1 MAVDYDLVVIGNT
14 ATGIYAALAAVKLKA
29 RVAIVEQNVRS
40 DSTIF
45 RRALA
50 EIGDVSQTLNRV
62 NQLGLYDS
70 EIVSEALQLPK
81 AKRWADTITST
92 LQQLDSPA
100 VLASLGIEF
109 IASAGEFC
117 REPRF
122 GFSVDQRLLRSRA
135 FLIATE
141 QIPVIPKIE
150 GLQATGYLTSETIG
164 QTIPSRLVIIGD
176 DAIAIETAQTF
187 NYLGSQVT
195 LITST
200 RFLEAVEMID
210 REAAFL
216 IQTQLEAEGIRV
228 LTHTQVTQVRK
239 IDSKK
244 WVQAGDKAIETDEI
258 FLAADSQLNLEAL
271 NLEAV
276 GISFPVRVNTK
287 LQSTCDRIY
296 ICGSPLHS
304 IAQQEVNVALRN
316 ALFFPRFKIEKR
328 QVPQTVFSN
337 PQLAWV
343 GVTESQAIQLYG
355 KDVVVVRQF
364 FKTLAKAQIQNKTT
378 GFIKVI
384 TRRDGRV
391 LGAHLVGANASE
403 LIGSIALA
411 INQKLKIQTF
421 KEVGF
426 LSSTFSEILTR
437 VAIEW
442 ESQKLKHNSGLQDF
456 LEGFFRWRRDSCK

>member
-14 ATGIYAALAAVKLKA
+14 TTGIYAALEAVKLKA
-29 RVAIVEQNVRS
+29 RVAIVEQNIPS
-40 DSTIF
+40 DSTIVRHAF
-45 RRALA
+45 A
-50 EIGDVSQTLNRV
+50 EIGDIAQSCDRA
-62 NQLGLYDS
+62 NQLGLYDPEIIS
-70 EIVSEALQLPK
+70 ETLQLSK
-81 AKRWADTITST
+81 AKKWADTITST

-109 IASAGEFC
+109 IASAGEFR

-150 GLQATGYLTSETIG
+150 GLSETGYLTSKNIG

-176 DAIAIETAQTF
+176 NAIAIETAQTF

-195 LITST
+195 LITSAG
-200 RFLEAVEMID
+200 FLEAVETID

-216 IQTQLEAEGIRV
+216 IQAQLEAEGVRV
-228 LTHTQVTQVRK
+228 FTHTQVTQVRK

-258 FLAADSQLNLEAL
+258 LLAADSQLNLEAL

-287 LQSTCDRIY
+287 LQSTHDRIY
-296 ICGSPLHS
+296 ICGSSLHS
-304 IAQQEVNVALRN
+304 VAQQEVNVALRN
-316 ALFFPRFKIEKR
+316 ALFFPRFKIDDRKIPR
-328 QVPQTVFSN
+328 AIFSN

-343 GVTESQAIQLYG
+343 GLTESQAIQIYG
-355 KDVVVVRQF
+355 KNVVIVRQF
-364 FKTLAKAQIQNKTT
+364 FKTLAKAQIQAKTT

-384 TRRDGRV
+384 TRRNGSI
-391 LGAHLVGANASE
+391 LGAHIVGADASE
-403 LIGSIALA
+403 LMSAIALA
-411 INQKLKIQTF
+411 VNQELKIQTF
-421 KEVGF
+421 KKVGF
-426 LSSTFSEILTR
+426 LSPTFSEILAG

-442 ESQKLKHNSGLQDF
+442 QSQKLKHSGLQDF
-456 LEGFFRWRRDSCK
+456 LEGFFRWRRANFK